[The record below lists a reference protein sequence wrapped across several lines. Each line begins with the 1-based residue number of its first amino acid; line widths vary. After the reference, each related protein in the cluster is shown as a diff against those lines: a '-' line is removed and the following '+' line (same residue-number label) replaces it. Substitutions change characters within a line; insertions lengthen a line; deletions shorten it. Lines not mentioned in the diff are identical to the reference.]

1 MKNKDCNL
9 VRDLLPNYI
18 ENLTNND
25 TNLFIENHLKDCSE
39 CSNILATM
47 KDGENKNEENKS
59 KQVRKEGI
67 QPWGGQKKCLQ
78 MEQK

>member
-25 TNLFIENHLKDCSE
+25 TNLFIENHLKECSE
-39 CSNILATM
+39 
-47 KDGENKNEENKS
+47 
-59 KQVRKEGI
+59 
-67 QPWGGQKKCLQ
+67 
-78 MEQK
+78 

>member
-25 TNLFIENHLKDCSE
+25 TNLFIENHLKECSE
-39 CSNILATM
+39 CTDILNSM
-47 KDGENKNEENKS
+47 KSGENENEKTVGS
-59 KQVRKEGI
+59 YVSLRYVGFFCRLFFQ
-67 QPWGGQKKCLQ
+67 
-78 MEQK
+78 